1 MIPPRAR
8 PQRAEDRTA
17 LDDRARGRLR
27 HRRSERYG
35 LSAPAIRAVTALAY
49 FLPIAYVAS
58 LFIGS
63 GRTPYDR
70 ITRTA
75 VTRIAR

>member
-27 HRRSERYG
+27 HRRGEHYW

-70 ITRTA
+70 IIRTA
-75 VTRIAR
+75 VTRIAG